1 MTKRSGSLDR
11 AVIRSSVMPSLK
23 YSWSRSPLMLVKGK
37 TAIDGVSGKER
48 AGGCAG
54 GMDADGVGGR
64 KERCC
69 TNMMVAAIIASPAI
83 EKVPRRTYLRGTLAV
98 FLIDAASPLDTTR
111 NTRTGF
117 AIFLT
122 ACSPRSW

>member
-37 TAIDGVSGKER
+37 TAIDGVSGKGR

-83 EKVPRRTYLRGTLAV
+83 EKMPRRTYFCATPCLCLVGV
-98 FLIDAASPLDTTR
+98 AASFFSSTR
-111 NTRTGF
+111 YTQTYTQ
-117 AIFLT
+117 IFL
-122 ACSPRSW
+122 AR